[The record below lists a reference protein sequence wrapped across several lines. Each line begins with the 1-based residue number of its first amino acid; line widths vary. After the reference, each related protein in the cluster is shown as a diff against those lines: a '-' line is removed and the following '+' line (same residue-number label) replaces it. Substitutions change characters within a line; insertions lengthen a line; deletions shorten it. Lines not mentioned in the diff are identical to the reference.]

1 MGKRRHGEGWTER
14 RGDRWR
20 ARYWRDG
27 KKVTIATCDTEDE
40 ADAVLLVYAEKLAK
54 DAPVAGETLATWS
67 RTWLDAREVDGHH
80 RAVKK
85 DRHAFKRVSGSEIA
99 HLPLAAITPRD
110 VRDWVADQVRSK
122 AARQTIANALNL
134 LRVCL
139 EQACEKN
146 RLQINPALGVKVPR
160 LARTKDAWTWLR
172 AAEIEALLA
181 GTSEERDVF
190 AVAIYTGMRAGELF
204 GLEWRDVDVA
214 HGQIAVR
221 HSWKG
226 KPTKTGHVRRVPL
239 LAPAVEALERQR
251 TRSGGRRHVF
261 PARDGEPRT
270 EDMCPRLGPGNAKL
284 RAGQLPPPSSALER
298 AGIKRH
304 VRFHDLRHT
313 CASALL
319 QGFWAPRWV
328 ARSLRLEE
336 VKEWLGHTSIATTQ
350 RYAHLCPEAVQGLVI
365 RTPPQAP
372 PNAPN
377 KIVELASVRERKRL
391 KSAEE

>member
-27 KKVTIATCDTEDE
+27 KKVTVATCDTEQE
-40 ADAVLLVYAEKLAK
+40 ADAVLLVYAEGLAK
-54 DAPVAGETLATWS
+54 EATIAGETLASWS
-67 RTWLDAREVDGHH
+67 RKWLDERELDGVH
-80 RAVKK
+80 RSVPK
-85 DRHAFKRVSGSEIA
+85 DRHAFKRVTGASIA
-99 HLPLAAITPRD
+99 QLPLAAITPRD
-110 VRDWVADQVRSK
+110 VRGWVADQVRSK
-122 AARQTIANALNL
+122 AARQTVANALNL

-139 EQACEKN
+139 ERACEKG
-146 RLQINPALGVKVPR
+146 RLSVNPALGVKVPR
-160 LARTKDAWTWLR
+160 IARTKDAWTWLR
-172 AAEIEALLA
+172 AAEIEALLL

-204 GLEWRDVDVA
+204 GLEWRDVDLVN
-214 HGQIAVR
+214 GQVAVR

-226 KPTKTGHVRRVPL
+226 KPTKTGRVRRVPL
-239 LAPAVEALERQR
+239 LAPAIEALERQR
-251 TRSGGRRHVF
+251 ARCGGRRHVF
-261 PARDGEPRT
+261 PARDGEPRS
-270 EDMCPRLGPGNAKL
+270 EDMIPRLA
-284 RAGQLPPPSSALER
+284 SALEV
-298 AGIKRH
+298 ASIARH

-319 QGFWAPRWV
+319 QGFWAPQWV

-350 RYAHLCPEAVQGLVI
+350 RYAHLCPEAVAGLVI

-372 PNAPN
+372 PNAPK
-377 KIVELASVRERKRL
+377 KIVQLASVRERKRL